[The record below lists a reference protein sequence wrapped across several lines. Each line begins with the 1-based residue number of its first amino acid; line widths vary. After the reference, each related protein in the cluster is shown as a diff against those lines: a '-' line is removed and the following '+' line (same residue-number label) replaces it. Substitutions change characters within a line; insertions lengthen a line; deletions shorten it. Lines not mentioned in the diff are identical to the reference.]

1 MGFGRSAQA
10 SSWRGQ
16 EPLARLIYDV
26 PGRLWRLRRRGGQG
40 GFSAERAER
49 KRRSAEAGP
58 QSKGSA
64 FSGGVLAARRE
75 VGGRVADGAWRMVDV
90 ECPVCHPCAHSFW
103 PWVCGPAAFGQ
114 VVQVVQVV
122 PVVVVV
128 IVTGRLV
135 ERKGQNGFAASGNS
149 RPGRGRGD
157 CRRLRFKA
165 IQSDSKIVG
174 KTLKEIFESSR
185 LEILVIGIE
194 DREVFDIIPR
204 GKQIVTVGMTIFLQ
218 GELSQ
223 ISAFRQLAE
232 GETSLADFPPPP
244 QIS

>member
-1 MGFGRSAQA
+1 M
-10 SSWRGQ
+10 
-16 EPLARLIYDV
+16 ARLIYDV

-165 IQSDSKIVG
+165 IQSDSKKALPPIIY
-174 KTLKEIFESSR
+174 TDISR
-185 LEILVIGIE
+185 GVLGNENP
-194 DREVFDIIPR
+194 REGSFLLFWPGGGFGLSGGRDIR
-204 GKQIVTVGMTIFLQ
+204 GREL
-218 GELSQ
+218 GE
-223 ISAFRQLAE
+223 
-232 GETSLADFPPPP
+232 G
-244 QIS
+244 